1 MTDGPAKKSMSLGEP
16 GDSVR
21 DVEGER
27 YGIVRL
33 QLSDFRNYVR
43 EDIAVDPRPVV
54 LTGQNGAGK
63 TNILEALSYLAPGRG
78 LRGATLGEV
87 TRTCEEPS
95 NRGLNRA
102 WAIAATL
109 RTREGDLKLGTGLS
123 QSPASDLT
131 SLAAN
136 DVGDRRVVRVDGQA
150 AGGQKVLAEKIRLSW
165 LVPSMDRLFTEAPS
179 GRRRFIDRLTLA
191 LDPSHAARTSAYER
205 AMRERNR
212 VLEDDADPR
221 WLGALEEQMAEHGIA
236 IAASRRETVEQL
248 RVSSDS
254 GTGAFPRAAL
264 AMSGMVDDW
273 LSEVSATEAED
284 RFRQSLAKTRRQD
297 GEAGRALFGPHR
309 SDLSVRHV
317 DKDEA
322 AERCSTGEQK
332 ALLIGIVLAHARLQA
347 LASGATPLMLLDEV
361 TAHLDAKRREA
372 LFDEICHA
380 GVQAWLSGTD
390 RSLFEGFG
398 ERAQYFEVSEGRLS
412 RAAAI

>member
-1 MTDGPAKKSMSLGEP
+1 MTGRPTKQNVPMPDP
-16 GDSVR
+16 GDPAETRETV
-21 DVEGER
+21 ER
-27 YGIVRL
+27 YGVVRL
-33 QLSDFRNYVR
+33 QLADFRNYAR
-43 EDIAVDPRPVV
+43 ADIGVDPRPVV
-54 LTGQNGAGK
+54 LTGQNGSGK
-63 TNILEALSYLAPGRG
+63 TNLLEALSYLSPGRG
-78 LRGATLGEV
+78 LRGATLGDV
-87 TRTCEEPS
+87 TRS
-95 NRGLNRA
+95 NGGEGSRA

-109 RTREGDLKLGTGLS
+109 ATREGEMKLGTGLA
-123 QSPASDLT
+123 PVSDLT

-136 DVGDRRVVRVDGQA
+136 DVGDRRVVRIDGVN
-150 AGGQKVLAEKIRLSW
+150 AGGPKILAEKIRLSW

-179 GRRRFIDRLTLA
+179 GRRRFLDRLTLA
-191 LDPSHAARTSAYER
+191 LDPTHAGRISAYER

-212 VLEDDADPR
+212 LLEDEGDSR
-221 WLGALEEQMAEHGIA
+221 WVSAIEEQMAEHGIA

-248 RVSSDS
+248 RVSADS

-264 AMSGMVDDW
+264 AMTGAVDDW
-273 LSEVSATEAED
+273 LNDISAIEAED

-297 GEAGRALFGPHR
+297 AEAGRALFGPHR
-309 SDLSVRHV
+309 SDLTVRHV

-347 LASGATPLMLLDEV
+347 LAWAATPLMLLDEV
-361 TAHLDAKRREA
+361 TAHLDRQRREA

-398 ERAQYFEVSEGRLS
+398 ERAQYFEVSDGALS
-412 RAAAI
+412 RAAAV

>member
-1 MTDGPAKKSMSLGEP
+1 MTDGPAKNDMSLDEP

-21 DVEGER
+21 DVETER

-33 QLSDFRNYVR
+33 QLSDFRNYTR
-43 EDIAVDPRPVV
+43 ADIAVDPRPVV

-63 TNILEALSYLAPGRG
+63 TNLLEALSYLAPGRG
-78 LRGATLGEV
+78 LRGAMLGEV
-87 TRTCEEPS
+87 TRSCEEPS
-95 NRGLNRA
+95 SRA

-109 RTREGDLKLGTGLS
+109 ATREGELKLGTGLS
-123 QSPASDLT
+123 PSPASDLT

-309 SDLSVRHV
+309 SDRSVRHV